1 MATPTEPLPLP
12 PSANGDLADRV
23 QQLRLTDQL
32 GAGRATNRGAWLPWV
47 LCAVMAV
54 VWAGTGIRWY
64 KAPPA
69 AAPQA
74 GAPKGAAPGAP
85 PPAAEGE
92 LILPIT
98 GKLAPSLQINLSPLD
113 VAGEVLD
120 IFFKEGD
127 LVKKG
132 QKLATIRDDR
142 YRNDYDAAK
151 AALEAAR
158 HRLADLGK
166 EAVRPAERK
175 QAEAELAEAKAGWLR
190 ADQEVNRLS
199 AKTAGVVVSKQ
210 DLERADADLRAA
222 EARVARLEAA
232 LELLNLG
239 ARQEKLRAAQADV
252 DQAEARFKEAD
263 RLLKNCVIVAPIDG
277 TILTK
282 VADRG
287 ALVSPM
293 SFNVAAGICTMA
305 DLADLEAEIDVPEK
319 QILRIREGLDCR
331 IFAEA
336 DQSRQYRGWVD
347 RVMPIADDSK
357 NVIKV
362 RVKIVLPRGEPA
374 GSFLKPK
381 MSVVV
386 NVYNRPYPWW
396 AHWLGIQV

>member
-1 MATPTEPLPLP
+1 MATSTEPSA
-12 PSANGDLADRV
+12 PSPNGDLVDRV

-32 GAGRATNRGAWLPWV
+32 GAGRAANRGAWLPWV

-64 KAPPA
+64 KAPPPSDASA
-69 AAPQA
+69 A
-74 GAPKGAAPGAP
+74 KGAAPAVP
-85 PPAAEGE
+85 PPVAEGE

-98 GKLAPSLQINLSPLD
+98 GKLAPALQINLSPVD
-113 VAGEVLD
+113 VSGEVVD

-142 YRNDYDAAK
+142 YRSDVATAK
-151 AALEAAR
+151 AALEAAQ

-166 EAVRPAERK
+166 DAVRPAERK

-190 ADQEVNRLS
+190 ADQEVQRLS

-210 DLERADADLRAA
+210 DLERADADLQAA
-222 EARVARLEAA
+222 KARVDRLEAS
-232 LELLNLG
+232 LELLNMG
-239 ARQEKLRAAQADV
+239 SRKEKVSAAQADV
-252 DQAEARFKEAD
+252 EQAQARYKEAD
-263 RLLKNCVIVAPIDG
+263 RVLKNCVVVAPIDG

-282 VADRG
+282 VADKG
-287 ALVSPM
+287 ALVSPT
-293 SFNVAAGICTMA
+293 SFQVAAGICSMA

-331 IFAEA
+331 ISAEA
-336 DQSRQYRGWVD
+336 DPSKQYRGWVD

-362 RVKIVLPRGEPA
+362 RVKIVLPAGEPA

-386 NVYNRPYPWW
+386 SVYNRPYPLW
-396 AHWLGIQV
+396 AHWLGIEL